1 MGIDWRF
8 SPSSGPYFGGVWEPQ
23 IQSAERTLY
32 AVPKNITTHGQQE
45 VWRRWIRE
53 YVPRLIAREKLH
65 KPTRRL
71 RVGDIALIVDN
82 APRDHWTSSRVI
94 EPIAGKDGIIRQANV
109 RTTNGKIL
117 RRPVVKLI
125 VLEPG
130 QDGEDDADRCRA
142 VRAGDVPNSN
152 NLRKGHP

>member
-1 MGIDWRF
+1 MI
-8 SPSSGPYFGGVWEPQ
+8 S
-23 IQSAERTLY
+23 
-32 AVPKNITTHGQQE
+32 
-45 VWRRWIRE
+45 E